1 MLILATMK
9 NVILIAIFLLSVN
22 VMVDAYEY
30 CKDETLKKI
39 CRPGKMHLECG
50 APELSTDYECQ
61 RMAPLLPIT
70 KKVKRFLLD
79 LHNGWRDKVASGN
92 EIGGKEGKTFQ
103 IATRM
108 RELIWDNELNFLAS
122 NQVKRGKQFK
132 VDCVASKRLN
142 FVSQITV
149 RSPHEG
155 FKGKQD
161 IASVFDVML
170 EILMP
175 AYETKSSVPDPT
187 AMAANCTSQPGRYY
201 RYCNY
206 FVCNYDFDN
215 KPFEIIYQPGTEA
228 ASDCAHWGAQP
239 SKQWPHLCTN
249 TGEIF
254 KYVSIS
260 PDHPFGLG

>member
-1 MLILATMK
+1 
-9 NVILIAIFLLSVN
+9 
-22 VMVDAYEY
+22 
-30 CKDETLKKI
+30 
-39 CRPGKMHLECG
+39 MHLECG

-122 NQVKRGKQFK
+122 NQ
-132 VDCVASKRLN
+132 
-142 FVSQITV
+142 
-149 RSPHEG
+149 G

-187 AMAANCTSQPGRYY
+187 AMAANCTSQLFGSRAQKFIRLIQERLSRMGCAYGFGYNCTHSPGRYY